1 MPEEMQEYK
10 VILTW
15 EAIYDVTDITD
26 YIEAEFGQ
34 VRADRF
40 QDDIKKEMAKLG
52 YMGGVFPKTQILY
65 RNYSIHKKPFPP
77 SIIFYV
83 LVEQKREIHVLRVLR
98 EERNW
103 QHILNN
109 TQNYTYPN

>member
-1 MPEEMQEYK
+1 M
-10 VILTW
+10 
-15 EAIYDVTDITD
+15 TDITD

-34 VRADRF
+34 IRADRF
-40 QDDIKKEMAKLG
+40 QDNIKRQMAKLG
-52 YMGGVFPKTQILY
+52 YMGSVFPKTHILY
-65 RNYSIHKKPFPP
+65 RNYSIQKKPFPP

-83 LVEQKREIHVLRVLR
+83 LMEDKQEVHILRVLR
-98 EERNW
+98 EERDW

>member
-1 MPEEMQEYK
+1 MPEEMDEYN
-10 VILTW
+10 VVLTW

-34 VRADRF
+34 IRADRF
-40 QDDIKKEMAKLG
+40 QDDINRQMTKLG

-65 RNYSIHKKPFPP
+65 RNYPIHKKPFPP
-77 SIIFYV
+77 AIILYV
-83 LVEQKREIHVLRVLR
+83 LMEEKREVHILRVLR
-98 EERNW
+98 EERDW
-103 QHILNN
+103 QHILDD